1 MTMHTSLT
9 LVALTNIGLSLACS
23 LSASSQLSHTV
34 ESDQPF
40 AVIAYVSGPATE
52 VDKYDVEALTHVNF
66 SFLHLRGNILALR
79 SNRDSAGIAHLV
91 SLKSRNPRLKVILSV
106 GGWGGCET
114 CSDVFS
120 TQVGREQFAASAR
133 QLLERFHA
141 DGIDLDWE
149 YPAIEGYP
157 GHRYSPA
164 DRRNF
169 TLLIKELRTSLTDRY
184 ELSFAAGGLPDFLKN
199 SVEWNQVAPL
209 VDKINLMTYDLING
223 NSTRT
228 GHHTPLFSTPD
239 QLESADY
246 GVRFLDSLGVPRRKI
261 IIGAAFYARVWENV
275 DEVNNG
281 LYRQGK
287 FKAYIR
293 YRDFKKSLGSEAESG
308 YSWDSVAHA
317 PYRYDPVKKL
327 FATFDDQR
335 SVVQK
340 TRYALQK
347 QLGGIMFWELTG
359 DTYNDGLLDAIVKAL
374 Q

>member
-1 MTMHTSLT
+1 MAIHASLRFVIPASILLPLTCFPPAFCQVTS
-9 LVALTNIGLSLACS
+9 AG
-23 LSASSQLSHTV
+23 AS
-34 ESDQPF
+34 DPAF

-52 VDKYDVEALTHVNF
+52 VDKYNVEALTHVNF
-66 SFLHLRGNILALR
+66 SFLHLRGNVLALR
-79 SNRDSAGIAHLV
+79 SHRDSASIAHLV
-91 SLKSRNPRLKVILSV
+91 SLKSRNPRLKVIVSV

-120 TQVGREQFAASAR
+120 SQAGREEFAASAR
-133 QLLERFHA
+133 DLLERFHA

-169 TLLIKELRTSLTDRY
+169 TLLIRELRRALTDRY
-184 ELSFAAGGLPDFLKN
+184 ELSFAAGGLPDFLKH
-199 SVEWNQVAPL
+199 SVEWDQVAPL
-209 VDKINLMTYDLING
+209 VDKINLMTYDLVNG
-223 NSTRT
+223 SSTRT

-239 QLESADY
+239 QRESADF

-261 IIGAAFYARVWENV
+261 IIGVAFYARVWDNV

-287 FKAYIR
+287 FKAYVR
-293 YRDFKKSLGSEAESG
+293 YRDFVKNFGAGVDSG
-308 YSWDSVAHA
+308 FSWDSVAHA
-317 PYRYDPVKKL
+317 PYLYDPTKKI

-335 SVVQK
+335 SVKQK
-340 TRYALQK
+340 TLYALK
-347 QLGGIMFWELTG
+347 NQLGGIMFWELTS
-359 DTYNDGLLDAIVKAL
+359 DKYNDGLLDAIVKAL